1 MEATNWKSSSG
12 GASDTGDE
20 DNYEQDINDE
30 EECLSASRCLR
41 KLQFRKHASTARWN
55 DQMGMAEVL
64 ENKGSLWTTTGI
76 VRCGK
81 IYCTI
86 EETLFLIEV
95 GALHLL
101 DHDNSTL
108 SLKDVYKKVAE
119 GRSGW
124 IWEQFEVYRHLK
136 SLGYI
141 VGKHKVPWS
150 LKNVRNDCDLSSPSS
165 TEKKGVSDV
174 KSEDEQLISGLL
186 NAIQLDEVTPIFDV
200 FLPHNKFRKSSPG
213 DPNFMVC
220 LARGYPP
227 SKEEIEVLERTS
239 RGIPMKY
246 CHVEH
251 GRVCFF
257 SFDKGWFF
265 IVGAHK

>member
-76 VRCGK
+76 GNIIENKKKLETFRSQGQKLAYVVRRA
-81 IYCTI
+81 
-86 EETLFLIEV
+86 
-95 GALHLL
+95 ALRASCNYLGRLL
-101 DHDNSTL
+101 
-108 SLKDVYKKVAE
+108 VAE
-119 GRSGW
+119 GRSGC

-257 SFDKGWFF
+257 SFDK
-265 IVGAHK
+265 VELPLLP

>member
-1 MEATNWKSSSG
+1 MSFLMEATDWEISSG
-12 GASDTGDE
+12 GASDDD
-20 DNYEQDINDE
+20 DNFEQDIKEE
-30 EECLSASRCLR
+30 EECLRSSGNMR

-55 DQMGMAEVL
+55 DEMGMAEVL
-64 ENKGSLWTTTGI
+64 ENKGSLWTTSGI

-81 IYCTI
+81 IYCSI

-101 DHDNSTL
+101 DHDNSSL

-119 GRSGW
+119 GKSEC

-150 LKNVRNDCDLSSPSS
+150 VKGARNGGDISSRSS
-165 TEKKGVSDV
+165 IENKGSTDFE
-174 KSEDEQLISGLL
+174 SEDEKSICELL
-186 NAIQLDEVTPIFDV
+186 NAVQLNELTPIFDV
-200 FLPHNKFRKSSPG
+200 YLPHSKFRKSSPG

-220 LARGYPP
+220 LTRGYPP
-227 SKEEIEVLERTS
+227 PKTDIEVIERKS
-239 RGIPMKY
+239 GGIPMKY

-257 SFDKGWFF
+257 SFDK
-265 IVGAHK
+265 VKLPVLP

>member
-1 MEATNWKSSSG
+1 MEATVWESSSG
-12 GASDTGDE
+12 GASGYD
-20 DNYEQDINDE
+20 DNYAQDIKDE
-30 EECLSASRCLR
+30 EECLCASGYLR

-81 IYCTI
+81 IYCSI
-86 EETLFLIEV
+86 EKTLFLIEV

-101 DHDNSTL
+101 DHDNSSL

-119 GRSGW
+119 GKNGYL
-124 IWEQFEVYRHLK
+124 WEQFEVYRHLK
-136 SLGYI
+136 SLGFT

-150 LKNVRNDCDLSSPSS
+150 LKSVRNGSDISSPSS
-165 TEKKGVSDV
+165 IENKGASDV
-174 KSEDEQLISGLL
+174 KSEDERSIFELL
-186 NAIQLDEVTPIFDV
+186 DAIQLDEVTPIFDV

-220 LARGYPP
+220 LTRGYPP
-227 SKEEIEVLERTS
+227 SKKDIEVLERTS

-246 CHVEH
+246 CYVEH
-251 GRVCFF
+251 GRVCLF
-257 SFDKGWFF
+257 SFDNVELP
-265 IVGAHK
+265 ILP

>member
-1 MEATNWKSSSG
+1 MEAVDWESSSG
-12 GASDTGDE
+12 GASGDE
-20 DNYEQDINDE
+20 DNYEEDINNE
-30 EECLSASRCLR
+30 EECLCASGYLR

-55 DQMGMAEVL
+55 DRMGMAEVL

-81 IYCTI
+81 IYCSI

-101 DHDNSTL
+101 DHDNSSL
-108 SLKDVYKKVAE
+108 SLEDVYKKIAE
-119 GRSGW
+119 GKNGCL
-124 IWEQFEVYRHLK
+124 WEQFEVYRHLK
-136 SLGYI
+136 SLGFI

-150 LKNVRNDCDLSSPSS
+150 LKSVRDGSNISSPSS
-165 TEKKGVSDV
+165 IENKGASDV
-174 KSEDEQLISGLL
+174 KSEDERSISELL
-186 NAIQLDEVTPIFDV
+186 DGIQLEEVMPIFDV

-213 DPNFMVC
+213 DPNFMVY
-220 LARGYPP
+220 LTRGYPP
-227 SKEEIEVLERTS
+227 SKKDLEVLARTS

-257 SFDKGWFF
+257 SFDTVELP
-265 IVGAHK
+265 ILP